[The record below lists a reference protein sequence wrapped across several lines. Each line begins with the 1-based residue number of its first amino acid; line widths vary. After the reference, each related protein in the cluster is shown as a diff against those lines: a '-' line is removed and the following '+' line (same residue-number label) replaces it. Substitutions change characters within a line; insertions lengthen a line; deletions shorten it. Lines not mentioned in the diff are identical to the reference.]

1 MNLLIFLVIIL
12 GVLVF
17 TRLMSIMQLA
27 TSLSGQKEEDVMQK
41 DNRINALLMLWFMIA
56 GLALVI
62 YQTLKYKKFMLSVP
76 ASVHGVIT
84 DNLLYWNFAII
95 GLVFFATHIVMFWYI
110 YKYQYRKERRAYF
123 FHESVKI
130 EVIWTV
136 IPAIV
141 LIVIIFFGLKVWNNI
156 TQSDTSDGMR
166 IQLYG
171 KQFDWTARYA
181 GKDNKLGKSNYRLIS
196 DTNPLGVDSTD
207 KAASDDQVTRE
218 LHFPA
223 NVPLLL
229 EINSRDVIHSVY
241 LPHFR
246 TQMNA
251 VPGMTT
257 SFYFTPTITTERMRE
272 ILGNPKFD
280 YVLLCNKI
288 CGVAHYNMKMKV
300 VVDTPEDFKKWLR
313 GEKPVFEKPKT
324 DSKIVEEKGGNNPAG
339 NVVALK

>member
-1 MNLLIFLVIIL
+1 
-12 GVLVF
+12 
-17 TRLMSIMQLA
+17 MSIMQLA

-41 DNRINALLMLWFMIA
+41 DNRINAFLMLCFMIA

-62 YQTLKYKKFMLSVP
+62 YQTLKYKKFMLGVP
-76 ASVHGVIT
+76 ASVHGVET
-84 DNLLYWNFAII
+84 DALLYWNFAII
-95 GLVFFATHIVMFWYI
+95 GVVFFATHIVMFWYI
-110 YKYQYRKERRAYF
+110 YKYQYKKGAKAFF

-141 LIVIIFFGLKVWNNI
+141 LITIIFFGLRVWNNI
-156 TQSDTSDGMR
+156 TMSDTSDGMR
-166 IQLYG
+166 IQIYG

-181 GKDNKLGKSNYRLIS
+181 GKDNKLGRFNYRLIS
-196 DTNPLGVDSTD
+196 DVNPLGVDSTD
-207 KAASDDQVTRE
+207 KAAADDQFSRTE
-218 LHFPA
+218 LHFPV
-223 NVPLLL
+223 NVPIML
-229 EINSRDVIHSVY
+229 EINAQDVLHSAY
-241 LPHFR
+241 FPHFR
-246 TQMNA
+246 VQMNA

-280 YVLLCNKI
+280 YILLCNKI

-300 VVDTPEDFKKWLR
+300 VVDTQEDFKKWLR

-324 DSKIVEEKGGNNPAG
+324 DSKVVEAYNAGNNSAA
-339 NVVALK
+339 NVVALM